1 MLHASVSA
9 ATEAFPGASGQDRKP
24 RLEPSQIE
32 VSHHHV
38 NLEQVLH
45 HHNSLHTSSYE
56 EMNMQLYLQAMK
68 GSIEE
73 MKVRSYF
80 GYFLVV
86 VWSFFGRILV
96 VFCDFWG
103 CVHLFLY
110 FSVFLSISRLWS
122 NFFLS
127 LFGNFFV
134 VVPFFID
141 VRGFGHL
148 LAVFLS
154 FREGFTKTPLQ
165 KRPTIIYFELP
176 QSEAT
181 KILRV

>member
-1 MLHASVSA
+1 MRLCSFVFVFFRFFVNF
-9 ATEAFPGASGQDRKP
+9 EA
-24 RLEPSQIE
+24 LVQI
-32 VSHHHV
+32 
-38 NLEQVLH
+38 
-45 HHNSLHTSSYE
+45 
-56 EMNMQLYLQAMK
+56 
-68 GSIEE
+68 
-73 MKVRSYF
+73 
-80 GYFLVV
+80 
-86 VWSFFGRILV
+86 
-96 VFCDFWG
+96 
-103 CVHLFLY
+103 
-110 FSVFLSISRLWS
+110 
-122 NFFLS
+122 FLS